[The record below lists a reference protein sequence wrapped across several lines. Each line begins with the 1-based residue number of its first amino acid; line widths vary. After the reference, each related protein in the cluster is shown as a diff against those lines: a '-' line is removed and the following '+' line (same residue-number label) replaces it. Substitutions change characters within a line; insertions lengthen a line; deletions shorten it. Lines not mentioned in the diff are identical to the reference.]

1 MAGELQKTLERV
13 ETREKSLNMQMGG
26 LLSKFKQVQDKRA
39 EMRERYKSA
48 SGGVSER
55 TETLQRISEDIDQL
69 KQQIEEQ
76 GAKTSDG
83 GPNIQKKN
91 T

>member
-1 MAGELQKTLERV
+1 MTIR
-13 ETREKSLNMQMGG
+13 
-26 LLSKFKQVQDKRA
+26 RA
-39 EMRERYKSA
+39 A

-83 GPNIQKKN
+83 GQNIQKNK